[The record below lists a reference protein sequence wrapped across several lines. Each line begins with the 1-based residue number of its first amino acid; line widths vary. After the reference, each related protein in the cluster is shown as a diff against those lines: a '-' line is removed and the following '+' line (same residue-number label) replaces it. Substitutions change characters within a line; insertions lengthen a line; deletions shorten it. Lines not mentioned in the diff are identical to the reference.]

1 MQIKEA
7 SERLGITERMLRHYE
22 SAGLMDTQRSDNG
35 YRSYSESDLR
45 RAGRIRDLIAT
56 GFSTREVRAMA
67 ACLSDEGAGP
77 CEGGIP
83 QLLEKLEHID
93 RLRADLDARREA
105 VLDRLAMFRE
115 TLSTHHERT
124 DPHHAAPDISL
135 PDRLPERPAAE
146 CSASPWRWQVT
157 WEVNPRPEASPLLH
171 LASRSALL

>member
-1 MQIKEA
+1 MWKGIEMQIKEA
-7 SERLGITERMLRHYE
+7 AERLGISERMLRHYE
-22 SAGLMDTQRSDNG
+22 TAGLLDARRAQNG
-35 YRSYSESDLR
+35 YRSYSEADLR

-105 VLDRLAMFRE
+105 VLSHVPGVPF
-115 TLSTHHERT
+115 
-124 DPHHAAPDISL
+124 DPQ
-135 PDRLPERPAAE
+135 RKERPAP
-146 CSASPWRWQVT
+146 CYG
-157 WEVNPRPEASPLLH
+157 
-171 LASRSALL
+171 

>member
-7 SERLGITERMLRHYE
+7 AERLRISERMLRHYE
-22 SAGLMDTQRSDNG
+22 KAGLMDARRSQNG
-35 YRSYSESDLR
+35 YRSYSEADLR

-77 CEGGIP
+77 CDGGIP

-115 TLSTHHERT
+115 SLSLHHERN
-124 DPHHAAPDISL
+124 DPNHATPDISL
-135 PDRLPERPAAE
+135 PDRLPRR
-146 CSASPWRWQVT
+146 SR
-157 WEVNPRPEASPLLH
+157 RI
-171 LASRSALL
+171 LAGTDPDTDRR

>member
-7 SERLGITERMLRHYE
+7 AERLGISERMLRHYE
-22 SAGLMDTQRSDNG
+22 KAELMDARRSKNG
-35 YRSYSESDLR
+35 YRSYSEADLR

-56 GFSTREVRAMA
+56 GFSTREVRAMV

-105 VLDRLAMFRE
+105 VLGRLAMFRE
-115 TLSTHHERT
+115 SLSIPHERN
-124 DPHHAAPDISL
+124 DPHHVTPDVSL
-135 PDRLPERPAAE
+135 PDRLPRRSGRIPARTD
-146 CSASPWRWQVT
+146 PHTDR
-157 WEVNPRPEASPLLH
+157 R
-171 LASRSALL
+171 

>member
-7 SERLGITERMLRHYE
+7 AERLGISERMLRHYE
-22 SAGLMDTQRSDNG
+22 TAGLMDARRSQNG
-35 YRSYSESDLR
+35 YRSYSEADLR

-67 ACLSDEGAGP
+67 ACLSEEGAGP

-105 VLDRLAMFRE
+105 VLDRLALFRE
-115 TLSTHHERT
+115 SLSLHHERN
-124 DPHHAAPDISL
+124 DPNHAAPDISL
-135 PDRLPERPAAE
+135 PDRLPRGSRRIPAGTD
-146 CSASPWRWQVT
+146 PHTDR
-157 WEVNPRPEASPLLH
+157 R
-171 LASRSALL
+171 

>member
-7 SERLGITERMLRHYE
+7 AERLGITERMLRHYE
-22 SAGLMDTQRSDNG
+22 KAGLMDARRSENG
-35 YRSYSESDLR
+35 YRSYSQADLR

-56 GFSTREVRAMA
+56 GFSTREIRAMA

-105 VLDRLAMFRE
+105 VLGRLAMFRE
-115 TLSTHHERT
+115 SFRSITKGTTHTMLRLIFLFLIAFLVGRT
-124 DPHHAAPDISL
+124 NSCW
-135 PDRLPERPAAE
+135 DR
-146 CSASPWRWQVT
+146 S
-157 WEVNPRPEASPLLH
+157 
-171 LASRSALL
+171 SRQ